1 MKRGKIIV
9 AAVLLAIAGAA
20 SFAGLRYW
28 TDNIRPNFREK
39 AGKICHRYGCHKH
52 ICREDDV
59 QWLADSTESDFVWN
73 HPYQR
78 TPGPDDRTPD
88 DG

>member
-39 AGKICHRYGCHKH
+39 YVLYVYPGMTASEAIDSIVTGAGVFRRGSLERCSY
-52 ICREDDV
+52 E
-59 QWLADSTESDFVWN
+59 
-73 HPYQR
+73 
-78 TPGPDDRTPD
+78 
-88 DG
+88 